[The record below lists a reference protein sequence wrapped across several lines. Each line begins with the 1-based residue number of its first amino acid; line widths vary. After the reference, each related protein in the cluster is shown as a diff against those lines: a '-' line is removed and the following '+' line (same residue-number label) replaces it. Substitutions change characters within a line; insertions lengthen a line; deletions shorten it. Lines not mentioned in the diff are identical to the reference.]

1 MIRRWLD
8 SVLVREWRAAL
19 RMWSVRLAILLG
31 LMVEGWFLLDLDQQA
46 AILALVPDQLEP
58 HILALFSVVLVILRL
73 KRQGIEGRGGDE

>member
-1 MIRRWLD
+1 MIRLWLD
-8 SVLVREWRAAL
+8 SVSVREWRAAL

-46 AILALVPDQLEP
+46 AILALVPDRLEP

-73 KRQGIEGRGGDE
+73 KRQGIEDRGGDE